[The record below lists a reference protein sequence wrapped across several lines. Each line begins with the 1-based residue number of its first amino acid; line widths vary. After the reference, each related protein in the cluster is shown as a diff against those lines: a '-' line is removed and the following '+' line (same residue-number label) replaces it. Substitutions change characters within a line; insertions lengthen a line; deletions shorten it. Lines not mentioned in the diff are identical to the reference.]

1 MQPQDVLSK
10 DMRATDNADD
20 FGPSAQSLREQR
32 LMMLPLMLMM
42 LATLGL
48 WFGRGA
54 LSPADAHVLV
64 WSVVWKVSAA
74 AAHDAGPIWG
84 VVWEGSAAD
93 AHDASP
99 VWCVGREGSAADAV
113 PACLFL
119 LGRS

>member
-32 LMMLPLMLMM
+32 FMMLPLMLMM

-64 WSVVWKVSAA
+64 WRSVVWKVSAA
-74 AAHDAGPIWG
+74 DAHDAGPPRLG
-84 VVWEGSAAD
+84 VWF
-93 AHDASP
+93 
-99 VWCVGREGSAADAV
+99 GRGAQLMLMMLAPFGV
-113 PACLFL
+113 
-119 LGRS
+119 